1 MILGRFKVPSTE
13 LSARAWLLLVLGVA
27 HPRAGDGEVGRDGGG
42 SVARRAQ
49 RTCAGLCVSAAGGA
63 VGSAGR
69 ERGRDMFKG
78 AQRAA
83 TERG

>member
-1 MILGRFKVPSTE
+1 MILGRFKDPSTE
-13 LSARAWLLLVLGVA
+13 LSARAWLLLGVA

-42 SVARRAQ
+42 SVSRRAQ
-49 RTCAGLCVSAAGGA
+49 RTCVVCVSAAGGA

-78 AQRAA
+78 GAQRAA
-83 TERG
+83 T